1 MECSERDKREQRMIA
16 VKERGLRLAMTGG
29 MTEELMK
36 EQVAQERE
44 TIQAFT
50 DHTAEHGC
58 REPGD

>member
-1 MECSERDKREQRMIA
+1 MIA